1 MGDPSLDVLRILD
14 SLDEY
19 LTLSDSLSSTLRQGW
34 LDLAGARH
42 AMGTSRVT
50 GAVFDLKPHPAAA
63 TFHVKLEDESVSD
76 TIAEVEEGSHI
87 TPCLRHPSFTL
98 SKEHVDSE
106 RGLEPEGQK
115 QPNSV
120 GAELRCRV
128 PSRTCE
134 GHQKEQSANDEVQA
148 SLDAQVQ
155 KQRSKLLSVY
165 GVLVSPKLRGAQISF
180 ERALQTIVDLANAR
194 ARMMAAFERIERDM
208 KINLK

>member
-42 AMGTSRVT
+42 SMGTSRVT
-50 GAVFDLKPHPAAA
+50 SAVFDLKPHPAAA
-63 TFHVKLEDESVSD
+63 TLNVKLEDESVS
-76 TIAEVEEGSHI
+76 
-87 TPCLRHPSFTL
+87 
-98 SKEHVDSE
+98 
-106 RGLEPEGQK
+106 EGQ
-115 QPNSV
+115 
-120 GAELRCRV
+120 
-128 PSRTCE
+128 
-134 GHQKEQSANDEVQA
+134 QKEQSANDEVQA

-180 ERALQTIVDLANAR
+180 ERAIQTIVDLANAR

-208 KINLK
+208 KMEVK